1 MYFKLNE
8 GWTQSYILDHAANEQ
23 AHDSWALS
31 LEIYTLTSIKKSHF
45 LVYTSDNFILVF
57 KKKKISK
64 PML

>member
-31 LEIYTLTSIKKSHF
+31 LEIYTLNLNKEKPFPSIHIRQFYFSF
-45 LVYTSDNFILVF
+45 
-57 KKKKISK
+57 
-64 PML
+64 